1 MIYLYSGTPGSGKS
15 SDAVRFIRPY
25 LYKRDG
31 LVISNFAFSKPLPW
45 GTKADVFEVDNVD
58 LTPRLVVSKVMPK
71 IQGKNVKENSYL
83 IVIDE
88 AQLKFNNRD
97 WNDAERAAWISFFTQ
112 HRKLGF
118 DVLLICQFSGMLDK
132 QIRPLIEYEVIHRKF
147 ASFGIFSRIMS
158 ALFLNRLYARVVYY
172 MPTKTRIAGGCYL
185 LLPYMC
191 RFYDSHT
198 LFSGQELFD
207 EFGGVD
213 NYGQNSDLGRS

>member
-15 SDAVRFIRPY
+15 SDAVRFIRQY
-25 LYKRDG
+25 LYKTDG
-31 LVISNFAFSKPLPW
+31 LVISNFAFARPFPW
-45 GTKADVFEVDNVD
+45 GTKADVYEVDNVD
-58 LTPRLVVSKVMPK
+58 LTPRLIVSKVMPK
-71 IQGKNVKENSYL
+71 IKGKRVKENSYL
-83 IVIDE
+83 LVIDE

-97 WNDAERAAWISFFTQ
+97 WNDQERAAWISFFTQ

-147 ASFGIFSRIMS
+147 SSFGIVSKIIS
-158 ALFLNRLYARVVYY
+158 TLFLNRLYARVLFY
-172 MPTKTRIAGGCYL
+172 MPTKTRIAGGFYL

-191 RFYDSHT
+191 KFYDSHA

-207 EFGGVD
+207 EFGEVED
-213 NYGQNSDLGRS
+213 SEPDENLGSR